1 MLQRTAKKIG
11 NGLYFTAAQDST
23 ETGNRVPPS
32 ITEGRHIFWIVTLA
46 AIASLA
52 GATSPASV
60 RAIIQR
66 SVEANNRDWQ
76 AAPEYS
82 YCERDRT
89 PGGTR
94 AYSVT
99 MILGSPYRRLV
110 AVNGKPLP
118 RGQQAA
124 EQSKLDE
131 TIARRRSESPG
142 ERARRIAQYR
152 NDRQRDHEL
161 IGQLAV
167 AFDFRLLGLRKLGPR
182 EVYLLQASPRPGYK
196 PPNCDSTVLAGM
208 QGKLWVDAN
217 TFQWVKVEAEVVHPV
232 WIEGF
237 VARVEPGT
245 RFALEYTPLTSGV
258 WLPSRYVMRSR
269 AKVLLL
275 FSRRDQADESYFGY
289 QKAAAHGAH
298 G

>member
-1 MLQRTAKKIG
+1 MLQRAAKKIG
-11 NGLYFTAAQDST
+11 NGLYFTATQEST
-23 ETGNRVPPS
+23 ETGNRVPS
-32 ITEGRHIFWIVTLA
+32 SVNKGRHIFWIVSLA
-46 AIASLA
+46 AMASLL
-52 GATSPASV
+52 GTTSPASV
-60 RAIIQR
+60 RAIIQS

-82 YCERDRT
+82 YFERDRT

-118 RGQQAA
+118 PGQQAA

-142 ERARRIAQYR
+142 ERARRITQYR

-161 IGQLAV
+161 IDQLAE

-182 EVYLLQASPRPGYK
+182 EVYLLQASPRPGYQ
-196 PPNCDSTVLAGM
+196 PPSRDATVLTGM
-208 QGKLWVDAN
+208 QGKLWVDPE

-237 VARVEPGT
+237 LARIEPGT
-245 RFALEYTPLTSGV
+245 RFALEYTPLTSAV
-258 WLPSRYVMRSR
+258 WLPSHYVMRSR
-269 AKVLLL
+269 ARVLLL
-275 FSRRDQADESYFGY
+275 FSRRDQADEAYFGY
-289 QKAAAHGAH
+289 EKAAEHSPPG
-298 G
+298 